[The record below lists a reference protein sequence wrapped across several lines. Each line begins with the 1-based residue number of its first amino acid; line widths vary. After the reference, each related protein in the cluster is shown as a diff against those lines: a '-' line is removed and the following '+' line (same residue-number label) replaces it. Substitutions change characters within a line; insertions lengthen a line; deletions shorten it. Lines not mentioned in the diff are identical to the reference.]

1 MDTTGQRTEVTAT
14 DAAEAALQ
22 RDRFFAKYGG
32 LFERSA
38 GMGHV
43 EKEAIRA
50 ADTTDPV
57 LLIGEPG
64 TGKEVVARTIH
75 FLSSRW
81 VGPVVKLNVT
91 SLPSDLIEAEL
102 FGHDT
107 RSGNLDRAGGGSLIL
122 HEVGELPLT
131 AQSRLLGLLDDPD
144 CGGVRIL
151 ATTSSDLSAL
161 VARSA
166 FRRDLFHRLDAL
178 RIVLPPL
185 RERREEIPHLVN
197 HFRQRFAE
205 DFRRPLPT
213 VPPQLIDLMM
223 RYDWP
228 GNVRELEHLIKRWVV
243 LGDEGQ
249 LLREIK
255 QRSECRQAP
264 DAVPVTPASAAGE
277 SLRDIGR
284 RAARQAERLAL
295 QAALERAGGNRA
307 AAARALKIS
316 YKTLLQKTAEAG
328 LANQRRGKR
337 R

>member
-1 MDTTGQRTEVTAT
+1 M
-14 DAAEAALQ
+14 
-22 RDRFFAKYGG
+22 RD
-32 LFERSA
+32 
-38 GMGHV
+38 V

-50 ADTTDPV
+50 ADTDDPI

-75 FLSSRW
+75 FLSARW
-81 VGPVVKLNVT
+81 AGPLVKLNAT

-102 FGHDT
+102 FGRDS
-107 RSGNLDRAGGGSLIL
+107 RSGSLERAGGGSLIL
-122 HEVGELPLT
+122 HEVGELPVT

-151 ATTSSDLSAL
+151 ATTSCDLSAL
-161 VARSA
+161 VAASA

-197 HFRQRFAE
+197 HFRQLFAE

-213 VPPQLIDLMM
+213 VPPPLIDLMM

-243 LGDEGQ
+243 LGDEEQ
-249 LLREIK
+249 LLREIN
-255 QRSECRQAP
+255 QRSTSRQTP
-264 DAVPVTPASAAGE
+264 DAMPAASPRPAGE
-277 SLRDIGR
+277 SLRDIAR
-284 RAARQAERLAL
+284 RAAREAERLAL
-295 QAALERAGGNRA
+295 QAALEQAGGNRA

-328 LANQRRGKR
+328 LGNQRRGKR